1 MDDASVR
8 MKVASR
14 ARVLRLRL
22 GAASLYLFSAYWIVT
37 ALGVLLTIV
46 FAVTVSPFSA
56 EAVPMLQVP
65 AYAMSVPFHPLLNL
79 VVWPVFGWL
88 YLRRLAPNIERQREA
103 IRLGLFWFLATAV
116 IDLFG
121 WVLVPHPWHMTL
133 EQFYVGYQPWISLI
147 YLVIF
152 ISPILAAQSGRIS
165 GLVRARPRP
174 SRIAGAVAAAGF
186 LVVAGYQVLLA
197 LGIAFSG
204 AAWGGA
210 TLTPTLRFASAVSA
224 MVLVLAALIVFGR
237 AGYWGSRVPAAS
249 FRWGTWILVGGMAL
263 SAVANFAS
271 PTAGERFFLG
281 PSALLLAFLCFA
293 ATRVPDDLQKRG
305 SVARPTA

>member
-14 ARVLRLRL
+14 SRVLPRRL
-22 GAASLYLFSAYWIVT
+22 GAASLYLFSAYCIVT

-46 FAVTVSPFSA
+46 FAMTLRPFSS

-79 VVWPVFGWL
+79 LVWPAFGWL
-88 YLRRLAPNIERQREA
+88 YLRRSTPNIERQREA

-121 WVLVPHPWHMTL
+121 WVLVPHPWHMTF

-152 ISPILAAQSGRIS
+152 TSPILATQVGRVSGT
-165 GLVRARPRP
+165 LHE
-174 SRIAGAVAAAGF
+174 SR
-186 LVVAGYQVLLA
+186 
-197 LGIAFSG
+197 
-204 AAWGGA
+204 
-210 TLTPTLRFASAVSA
+210 TPGV
-224 MVLVLAALIVFGR
+224 
-237 AGYWGSRVPAAS
+237 
-249 FRWGTWILVGGMAL
+249 
-263 SAVANFAS
+263 
-271 PTAGERFFLG
+271 
-281 PSALLLAFLCFA
+281 
-293 ATRVPDDLQKRG
+293 
-305 SVARPTA
+305 

>member
-1 MDDASVR
+1 MGINHAHER
-8 MKVASR
+8 KVLPR
-14 ARVLRLRL
+14 RLVI
-22 GAASLYLFSAYWIVT
+22 ATIYLFLAYWIVT
-37 ALGVLLTIV
+37 ALGILLTIV
-46 FAVTVSPFSA
+46 FAVTVRPFSSA
-56 EAVPMLQVP
+56 AVPMLQVP
-65 AYAMSVPFHPLLNL
+65 AYVMSVPFHPLLNL
-79 VVWPVFGWL
+79 LVWPVFGWL
-88 YLRRLAPNIERQREA
+88 YLRRPTPNSERLMEA
-103 IRLGLFWFLATAV
+103 LRLGLFWVVATAV

-152 ISPILAAQSGRIS
+152 ISPILAAQSGLIS

-197 LGIAFSG
+197 LGIGFSG

-224 MVLVLAALIVFGR
+224 VVLVLAALIVFGR
-237 AGYWGSRVPAAS
+237 AGYWGPRMPAAI
-249 FRWGTWILVGGMAL
+249 FRWGTWVLVGGMAL

-293 ATRVPDDLQKRG
+293 ATRVPDHLQKG
-305 SVARPTA
+305 VPLPFPITPA